1 MIKWLKILLTGF
13 LVSCFYFPVT
23 YSFLPFANTKNLMG
37 AIGIV
42 CMGIVLIRR
51 QEFSFHRD
59 LLILLLLSIFVSIAS
74 LLSININQTP
84 DMTYVTYIRSA
95 IIWLSGAFAVCC
107 FIWLTHKRVD
117 VPLIVNY
124 LAWVCVFQCVM
135 TLLIEFIPAVRLV
148 VDANVAQGQD
158 TLKDLGRMYGIGA
171 SLDVG
176 GSRFAVVLVALA
188 FLMEQNR
195 KDRDRIPQFTL
206 ILAFIIITIV
216 GNMIARTTLVGVII
230 GLAYI
235 ILMEIRNFGWHRFDE
250 DYHSSLGSWLIILL
264 VTIPLCVFFYNTSP
278 QFQDMIR
285 FGFEGFFSLAEE
297 GHWSTD
303 STAKLETMFI
313 WPDNLHT
320 WIIGDGYFEN
330 QRNDPNYIGELSDR
344 GFYMGT
350 DVGYCRFIF
359 YFGIVGLITI
369 SAVMIYA
376 GIIALKAFPKQSHL
390 FLLAILCNFIIWV
403 KVSTDLFPFLALFA
417 AYTFLVSDLE
427 LIREK
432 DEREQRKDKKKKEA
446 TSPELR

>member
-117 VPLIVNY
+117 VPLIINY

-176 GSRFAVVLVALA
+176 GSRFAVVLIALA

-206 ILAFIIITIV
+206 ILAFIIITVV

-359 YFGIVGLITI
+359 YFGVVGLITI

-417 AYTFLVSDLE
+417 AYTFLVSDLA

-446 TSPELR
+446 TNPELR